1 MLRRQQWQ
9 LRWVDLASFE
19 GQQTC
24 LQAAAE
30 VAGACSELAQLK
42 EARFVVVVEQEQQQQ
57 VARQG
62 ESLC

>member
-1 MLRRQQWQ
+1 MRQRQQWQ

-30 VAGACSELAQLK
+30 VAAACSELALLK